1 VNPVIIPNARRERRR
16 KRRRRLLKFFVL
28 LAVAWCVLWFFS
40 RLPPD
45 PQHVESH
52 SIVSNDTPIGR
63 GVAALPKPAGLRS
76 GIYGLPSPLD
86 AFATRVA
93 MVRAA
98 AKTID
103 LQYYIWDG
111 DMAGL
116 MLFDELRQ
124 AANRGV
130 RVRLLVDDNGT
141 SGMDENLAA
150 LDADPNVEVRI
161 FNPFVLRRFKPIGM
175 LVDFHRLNR
184 RMHNKSL
191 TVDGV
196 ATIVGGRNIGDPYFD
211 SDEHVA
217 FVDLDVLA
225 VGPAAAEVGHEF
237 DEYWNSR
244 YAYSTASILP
254 KPPADAAQQLEAR
267 LMQAKSQL
275 AAAKYMAA
283 VDHNAFIAKLEAGKL
298 AFDWVPVQVAYDP
311 PSKASG
317 EAGAAQLLVTQ
328 LTNTMGNPRKQLDVI
343 SPYFVP
349 GKLGTDTF
357 CAIARSGIPVR
368 IITNSLAA
376 NDVVAVHSG
385 YAKWRQGLL
394 DCGVRLYELKPSGEL
409 GQPNGSGGWKRSGQ
423 SSASLHGKVFSM
435 DRQRAF
441 VGSFNLD
448 PRSVTLNTEMGF
460 IIDSPALAG
469 AISDALDRR
478 VAAGAYEV
486 RRRAD
491 GKGLEWIE
499 QVDGREVKYFD
510 EPAASAA
517 RSWSSWILAHL
528 PIDHL
533 L

>member
-1 VNPVIIPNARRERRR
+1 LSPVIIPNARRERRR
-16 KRRRRLLKFFVL
+16 KRRRKWLGFLVL
-28 LAVAWCVLWFFS
+28 RAIGWCVLAWFS

-45 PQHVESH
+45 PQHAESH
-52 SIVSNDTPIGR
+52 SLVGNDTPIGR
-63 GVAALPKPAGLRS
+63 GVAALPKVAGRS
-76 GIYGLPSPLD
+76 GIYALPSPLD
-86 AFATRVA
+86 AYATRVA

-98 AKTID
+98 QKTID
-103 LQYYIWDG
+103 LQYYIWNG
-111 DMAGL
+111 DMTGL
-116 MLFDELRQ
+116 MLLDELRQ

-141 SGMDENLAA
+141 GGMDENLAA
-150 LDADPNVEVRI
+150 LDADPNVEVRL
-161 FNPFVLRRFKPIGM
+161 FNPFVLRKFKPAGM
-175 LVDFHRLNR
+175 LVDFNRLNR

-191 TVDGV
+191 TADGV

-211 SDEHVA
+211 SDARVA

-225 VGPAAAEVGHEF
+225 VGQVAADVGAEF

-244 YAYSTASILP
+244 YAHSAVSILGT
-254 KPPADAAQQLEAR
+254 PPVDAELQLEAR
-267 LMQAKSQL
+267 LARAKAQL
-275 AAAKYMAA
+275 DAARYMAA
-283 VDHNAFIAKLEAGKL
+283 VDNNAFIAKLEAGKL

-317 EAGAAQLLVTQ
+317 QAGAEQLLVTQ
-328 LTNTMGNPRKQLDVI
+328 LTKTLGNPKRQLDVI

-349 GKLGTDTF
+349 GKTGLDTF
-357 CAIARSGIPVR
+357 CAIARTGVPVR
-368 IITNSLAA
+368 IVTNSLAA

-394 DCGVRLYELKPSGEL
+394 ECGVKLYELKPSGEP
-409 GQPNGSGGWKRSGQ
+409 GAPREQGGWRRPGE
-423 SSASLHGKVFSM
+423 SSASLHGKVFSK

-460 IIDSPALAG
+460 VIDSPALAG
-469 AISDALDRR
+469 AISDALDKR

-486 RRRAD
+486 TLRPD
-491 GKGLEWIE
+491 GKGLQWTEHIGDRNA
-499 QVDGREVKYFD
+499 VYFE
-510 EPAASAA
+510 EPGASATRA
-517 RSWSSWILAHL
+517 WTAWILAHL
-528 PIDHL
+528 PIEHL